1 MRDGEPVFWLMNRSD
16 MHPAAKLT
24 DDDVKLIRALKG
36 ERDKLRRM
44 AERTAKRAERLAAKA
59 KTLTA
64 ARVAEKFE
72 VSHTTI
78 FEIWAGKR
86 R

>member
-1 MRDGEPVFWLMNRSD
+1 MREGDPLYWQMNRGEW
-16 MHPAAKLT
+16 HPAAKLT
-24 DDDVKLIRALKG
+24 DDDVKLIRELKG
-36 ERDKLRRM
+36 ERDKLRRS
-44 AERTAKRAERLAAKA
+44 AEQAFKRAEKLAAKA